1 MGCTAG
7 PLRYRPASFPSLSGL
22 CNGRDKVMRESPQ
35 VDLVQGPV
43 VPMGTQ
49 QGVPTDS

>member
-1 MGCTAG
+1 MGCAAG
-7 PLRYRPASFPSLSGL
+7 PLRPRPASFPSLSGL
-22 CNGRDKVMRESPQ
+22 CSRRDKVRRESPQ
-35 VDLVQGPV
+35 VDVVQGPV